1 MNKADLSKQPKE
13 VAKMFDAVAKRYD
26 ITNDILAFGQTRI
39 WRTATLK
46 AVNPQIGEKIL
57 DLAAGTGTSSLPF
70 SKAGAK
76 VIAGDFSLGMLQ
88 VGKERIQDLT
98 FCAMDALKL
107 PFNDETF
114 DAVTISFGL
123 RNVHQLTLALSEMRR
138 VLKTGGRLVICEFS
152 SPTNRIFN
160 RVYFQYL
167 LKYLPKIAKY
177 VSSNPQAY
185 EYLAESIQQWPNQTK
200 LAAEIKNAGFSSV
213 AWRDL
218 TFGIVA
224 LHRGRK

>member
-13 VAKMFDAVAKRYD
+13 VAKMFDAVARRYD
-26 ITNDILAFGQTRI
+26 LTNDILAFGQTRI
-39 WRTATLK
+39 WRAATLK
-46 AVNPQIGEKIL
+46 AVNPKTGEKIL

-70 SKAGAK
+70 AKAGAQ

-88 VGKERIQDLT
+88 VGKERIHDLA

-123 RNVHQLTLALSEMRR
+123 RNVHQLTLALSEIRR

-152 SPTNRIFN
+152 SPTNPILN
-160 RVYFQYL
+160 TVYFQYL

-177 VSSNPQAY
+177 ISSNPQAY
-185 EYLAESIQQWPNQTK
+185 EYLAESIQQWPKQAA
-200 LAAEIKNAGFSSV
+200 LATEIKNAGFSSI

>member
-1 MNKADLSKQPKE
+1 MSKADLAKNPKE

-39 WRTATLK
+39 WRNATFK
-46 AVNPQIGEKIL
+46 AVDPKPGEKIL
-57 DLAAGTGTSSLPF
+57 DLAAGTGTSSVPF
-70 SKAGAK
+70 MKAGAS
-76 VIAGDFSLGMLQ
+76 VIAGDFSLGMLK
-88 VGKERIQDLT
+88 VGASRINDLP

-107 PFNDETF
+107 PFVDETF

-123 RNVHQLTLALSEMRR
+123 RNVNQLAPALLEMKRI
-138 VLKTGGRLVICEFS
+138 LKPGGRLVVCEFS
-152 SPTNRIFN
+152 TPNIKYLRII
-160 RVYFQYL
+160 YMQYL

-177 VSSNPQAY
+177 VSSNPAAY
-185 EYLAESIQQWPNQTK
+185 EYLAESIQQWPDQNS
-200 LAAEIKNAGFSSV
+200 LAIEIKRQGFTSV

>member
-1 MNKADLSKQPKE
+1 MDKADLSKQPKE

-39 WRTATLK
+39 WRAATFR
-46 AVNPQIGEKIL
+46 AVNLQINEKIL

-70 SKAGAK
+70 LKVAAT
-76 VIAGDFSLGMLQ
+76 VIAGDFSLGMLK
-88 VGKERIQDLT
+88 VGRERNQDLA

-114 DAVTISFGL
+114 DAITISFGL
-123 RNVHQLTLALSEMRR
+123 RNVHQITLALSEMRR
-138 VLKTGGRLVICEFS
+138 VLKTGGRLIICEFS

-160 RVYFQYL
+160 IIYFQYL

-177 VSSNPQAY
+177 VSSSPQAY
-185 EYLAESIQQWPNQTK
+185 EYLAESIQQWPNQSS